1 MAKESS
7 HTKSNDAASAYS
19 RGVLSGAHDYF
30 VNNVL
35 PDDIKACI
43 KRIKAP
49 TMYMSNHDETF
60 ILVRS
65 GNGKLMVNGLEYS
78 LRPNTLINL
87 GPFHRYRYI
96 PASGSELEIVETRT
110 NSGIYVYMIANP
122 YLRLDQ
128 FSVPS
133 EPPVVY
139 LNGLYADIANES
151 MNGILAEMEKK
162 SPDRIALCFCYLTD
176 LFGLITET
184 MPKDHCKKQS

>member
-1 MAKESS
+1 MAKEVPEA
-7 HTKSNDAASAYS
+7 KAAEGAANN

-35 PDDIKACI
+35 PDDIKACV
-43 KRIKAP
+43 KRIKSP
-49 TMYMSNHDETF
+49 TLYMSNHDETF

-65 GNGKLMVNGLEYS
+65 GKGKLMVNGLEYA

-184 MPKDHCKKQS
+184 MPKDYCKKQS